1 MPSKGNRLTA
11 KKKTKNTVESP
22 WVKHVRSCMKKRN
35 ITYRQA
41 VLDTDCRKEYYSAQ
55 LKQKLANLK

>member
-1 MPSKGNRLTA
+1 MPSKGKRLTA
-11 KKKTKNTVESP
+11 KKKTKNTEESP